1 MQIVKRKLKG
11 SYGETD
17 FIGNKAVRISV
28 DVKKHKGNKKEL
40 ADTIKHELLHAKH
53 PKMLE
58 KTIRTKMKKEMSAQ
72 EQAEMI
78 KKLRTKK
85 LNYKVGTLKRKY
97 KTDSNE
103 PGALITKYNESKS
116 PKAQTLSRKDV
127 AIRGLV

>member
-17 FIGNKAVRISV
+17 FIGNKPVRISI
-28 DVKKHKGNKKEL
+28 DVKKHKGNRKEL
-40 ADTIKHELLHAKH
+40 ADTIKHELLHAKN

-58 KTIRTKMKKEMSAQ
+58 KTIRTKMKKEMSPQ
-72 EQAEMI
+72 EQANMI

-85 LNYKVGTLKRKY
+85 LNYKVGSLKRKY
-97 KTDSNE
+97 KTVSDE

-116 PKAQTLSRKDV
+116 PKTTTLTRKDV